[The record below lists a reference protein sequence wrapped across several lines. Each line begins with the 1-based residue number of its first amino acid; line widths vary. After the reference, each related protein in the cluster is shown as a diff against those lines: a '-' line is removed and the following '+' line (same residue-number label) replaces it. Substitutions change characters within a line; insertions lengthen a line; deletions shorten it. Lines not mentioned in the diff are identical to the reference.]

1 MNFIQHG
8 LWERDCSK
16 TELQRSLVTSVNS
29 RGPRQSAF
37 CDWLIISHYVREHVC
52 NPSDGSNGSECL
64 ACLSGLRK
72 DNIGL
77 REVTSSGYSS
87 EQPRSEIRLYR
98 KLTCIHS
105 LLVVMAD
112 NVGEI
117 KTSNVS

>member
-1 MNFIQHG
+1 M
-8 LWERDCSK
+8 
-16 TELQRSLVTSVNS
+16 
-29 RGPRQSAF
+29 
-37 CDWLIISHYVREHVC
+37 VC
-52 NPSDGSNGSECL
+52 NGKTKQHRQIRCSGVPVFRCSGVFRCSRVFRCFGVFQCSGVPGFSTCRVQRLCNE
-64 ACLSGLRK
+64 GLRK

-112 NVGEI
+112 DVGEIKLI
-117 KTSNVS
+117 KTSNVC